1 MTYALLIAP
10 ILAIILSQAIKLAL
24 DGIKGNF
31 NLKNLIQDYGGMPS
45 AHTSFVICLLTLI
58 LLTEGPDSPLF
69 AVMFILT
76 ALVIRDAIGLRR
88 EIGRQ
93 GRIINQ
99 ILRKNNLSST
109 LADEQIG
116 HSGWEIIAGGFLGV
130 IIALLAYLWFIA

>member
-10 ILAIILSQAIKLAL
+10 IFAIFLSQALKLAI

-45 AHTSFVICLLTLI
+45 AHASFVICLLTLI
-58 LLTEGPDSPLF
+58 LLTEGPNSPLF
-69 AVMFILT
+69 AVMFILA
-76 ALVIRDAIGLRR
+76 ALVVRDAIGLRR

-99 ILRKNNLSST
+99 ILRKNNLAGT

-116 HSGWEIIAGGFLGV
+116 HSGWEIIAGAFLGIV
-130 IIALLAYLWFIA
+130 IALVTYLWFIV

>member
-1 MTYALLIAP
+1 MTYALLLAP
-10 ILAIILSQAIKLAL
+10 IIAIILSQALKLAF

-31 NLKNLIQDYGGMPS
+31 NLKNLLQDYGGMPS
-45 AHTSFVICLLTLI
+45 AHTSFVFCLLVLI
-58 LLTEGPDSPLF
+58 LLTESLNSPLF

-88 EIGRQ
+88 EIGKQ

-99 ILRKNNLSST
+99 ILRKNNLAGT

-116 HSGWEIIAGGFLGV
+116 HSVWEIIAGIFLGTAV
-130 IIALLAYLWFIA
+130 ALVAYLWFIL